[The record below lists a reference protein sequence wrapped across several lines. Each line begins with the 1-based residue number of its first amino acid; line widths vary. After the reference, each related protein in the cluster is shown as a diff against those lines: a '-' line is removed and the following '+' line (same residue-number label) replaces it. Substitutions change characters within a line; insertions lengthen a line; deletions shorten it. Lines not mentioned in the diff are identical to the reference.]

1 MASASGRRNTKP
13 PGHLDDYI
21 VQSVGVNSVESVGPR
36 IAAAAA
42 AAVVVNNHTI
52 DGNNVLVNNFITTNE
67 QGKADILTNSDKTAC
82 ITSGD
87 HGNYSNNTEV
97 PGTMVTG
104 SEAQPPLA
112 ATHQNK
118 PPLNGD

>member
-21 VQSVGVNSVESVGPR
+21 VQSVGGNSVESVGPR
-36 IAAAAA
+36 IAAAA

-52 DGNNVLVNNFITTNE
+52 DGNNVLVNSFITTNE
-67 QGKADILTNSDKTAC
+67 QGKADILTNSDKTTC

-87 HGNYSNNTEV
+87 HENYSNNIY
-97 PGTMVTG
+97 
-104 SEAQPPLA
+104 
-112 ATHQNK
+112 
-118 PPLNGD
+118 